1 MIFGEFGGG
10 PRGFESGNFMI
21 SLPQLSLHWQAET
34 CFCCDIVFFPLGVAS
49 EGYAEPILASG
60 VKIKI
65 QFCCPAVFT
74 ILENSVCGT
83 GSP

>member
-1 MIFGEFGGG
+1 
-10 PRGFESGNFMI
+10 MI
-21 SLPQLSLHWQAET
+21 SLPQLSLHWEAET

-74 ILENSVCGT
+74 ILENAVCGT